1 MDSTNM
7 FSSADSYKSDPY
19 LIVKCGDAQF
29 GSRDEH
35 VDDATE
41 ISVNQMYGFS
51 VDFPGAQP
59 LRMELWDY
67 DSIFGDDFI
76 GSTEIDL
83 DDRLY
88 CQEWVNQM

>member
-1 MDSTNM
+1 MDATNM
-7 FSSADSYKSDPY
+7 FSSAESYKSDPY
-19 LIVKCGDAQF
+19 LIVKNGDKSF

-35 VDDATE
+35 VDDVTE
-41 ISVNQMYGFS
+41 ISINKMYGFS

-67 DSIFGDDFI
+67 DAIFGDDFI
-76 GSTEIDL
+76 GSSEIDL

-88 CQEWVNQM
+88 C